1 MKRHEGKSRS
11 GMQLLRG
18 PEGEEETRVWVI
30 LEERMDEIELLKDA
44 VQFIRCWQV
53 LQCEKSFELA

>member
-1 MKRHEGKSRS
+1 
-11 GMQLLRG
+11 MQLLRG

-30 LEERMDEIELLKDA
+30 LKERMDEIELLKDA